1 MANEKPIRC
10 ASAAVLPKVR
20 PGHRVIEEMLAKAV
34 LRGMH
39 VGEGVADIS
48 QIGETSDLQLGV
60 MPKQSVHTDPSQIE
74 GVCV

>member
-34 LRGMH
+34 LRGMN
-39 VGEGVADIS
+39 VGDGVADIS

-60 MPKQSVHTDPSQIE
+60 IPKQSNGMDSSTPKGLLS
-74 GVCV
+74 